1 MTDNIVQ
8 LPTSTRG
15 DYFGGCPTCR
25 RTNGLINERADH
37 WFVCDTHKAKWYVG
51 SNFFSNWR
59 EQTEEER
66 FENRDKLAGYREV
79 EPINDWNELE
89 GIGDNGAVEGPPP
102 F

>member
-1 MTDNIVQ
+1 MTDNIMQ

-15 DYFGGCPTCR
+15 NYFGGCPTCR
-25 RTNGLINERADH
+25 RTNGFINDGADH

-51 SNFFSNWR
+51 SNLFSNWR

-66 FENRDKLAGYREV
+66 LKNRDKLAKYREV
-79 EPINDWNELE
+79 EPVNDWNENE
-89 GIGDNGAVEGPPP
+89 VVSDNGPGRSAP